1 MAAQA
6 ASEAEIGFHKIHK
19 VTNMKTENK
28 KTETPSRNSVP
39 KPRNFVTDDGN
50 VYILG
55 EFDFTISTEVI
66 PIVTS
71 FIGQMAPL
79 KDPVIHIYINSCG
92 GDAYELFSL
101 LSVLD
106 CAKSKGIAVHTHV
119 IGVAYSAG
127 SILAAYGDYR
137 TMSRYSDH
145 LLHLGCAGA
154 EFSTFEQL
162 KREAE
167 NSVKHFNKILRI
179 YSEHTKIP
187 KKKLEE
193 MMRDDKLYLDAEQCL
208 KYGICDEIT

>member
-1 MAAQA
+1 M
-6 ASEAEIGFHKIHK
+6 EI
-19 VTNMKTENK
+19 TEK
-28 KTETPSRNSVP
+28 KTETPVKAPNAKS
-39 KPRNFVTDDGN
+39 RNFVTDDGN

-55 EFDFTISTEVI
+55 EFDQTISTEVI
-66 PIVTS
+66 YAIAS
-71 FIGQMAPL
+71 LISQMEAL
-79 KDPVIHIYINSCG
+79 KRPVIHIYINSYG
-92 GDAYELFSL
+92 GDANELFSL
-101 LSVLD
+101 LSMLD
-106 CAKSKGIAVHTHV
+106 TAKKKGIAVHTHV

-127 SILAAYGDYR
+127 SILAVYGDYR

-167 NSVKHFNKILRI
+167 NNVKHFNKILRI

-193 MMRDDKLYLDAEQCL
+193 MLKDDKLYLDAEQCL
-208 KYGICDEIT
+208 KYGICDEVT

>member
-1 MAAQA
+1 MT
-6 ASEAEIGFHKIHK
+6 G
-19 VTNMKTENK
+19 K
-28 KTETPSRNSVP
+28 KTTNIVKTPNQKS
-39 KPRNFVTDDGN
+39 KNFVTDDGN

-55 EFDFTISTEVI
+55 EFDSTISTEVI
-66 PIVTS
+66 YALVSLTEQIAHIKNP
-71 FIGQMAPL
+71 A
-79 KDPVIHIYINSCG
+79 IHIYINSYG
-92 GDAYELFSL
+92 GDASELFSL
-101 LSVLD
+101 LSILD
-106 CAKSKGIAVHTHV
+106 DAKKKNITIYTHV

-167 NSVKHFNKILRI
+167 NNVKHFNKILQI

-187 KKKLEE
+187 KKKLTE
-193 MMRDDKLYLDAEQCL
+193 MLKDDKLYLDADQCL
-208 KYGICDEIT
+208 KYGICDEIV

>member
-1 MAAQA
+1 MT
-6 ASEAEIGFHKIHK
+6 G
-19 VTNMKTENK
+19 K
-28 KTETPSRNSVP
+28 KTTNIVKTPNQKS
-39 KPRNFVTDDGN
+39 KNFVTDDGN

-55 EFDFTISTEVI
+55 EFDSTISTEVI
-66 PIVTS
+66 YALVSLTEQIAHIKNPT
-71 FIGQMAPL
+71 
-79 KDPVIHIYINSCG
+79 IHIYINSYG
-92 GDAYELFSL
+92 GDASELFSL
-101 LSVLD
+101 LSILD
-106 CAKSKGIAVHTHV
+106 DAKKKNITIYTHV

-167 NSVKHFNKILRI
+167 NNVKHFNKILQI

-187 KKKLEE
+187 KKKLTE
-193 MMRDDKLYLDAEQCL
+193 MLKDDKLYLDADQCL
-208 KYGICDEIT
+208 KYGICDEIV

>member
-1 MAAQA
+1 MKNDKI
-6 ASEAEIGFHKIHK
+6 EI
-19 VTNMKTENK
+19 
-28 KTETPSRNSVP
+28 PARNQCQKS
-39 KPRNFVTDDGN
+39 RNFVTDDGN

-55 EFDFTISTEVI
+55 EFDSTISTEVI
-66 PIVTS
+66 HAVTS
-71 FIGQMAPL
+71 MANQMEALRNPI
-79 KDPVIHIYINSCG
+79 IHIYVNSCG
-92 GDAYELFSL
+92 GDAYELFGL

-106 CAKSKGIAVHTHV
+106 VAKRKGIAVHTHV

-145 LLHLGCAGA
+145 LLHLGCSGA

-162 KREAE
+162 KRETE
-167 NSVKHFNKILRI
+167 NNMKHFNKILKI

-193 MMRDDKLYLDAEQCL
+193 MLKDDKLYLDAEQCL

>member
-1 MAAQA
+1 M
-6 ASEAEIGFHKIHK
+6 ENGGK
-19 VTNMKTENK
+19 TN
-28 KTETPSRNSVP
+28 ETILKAPNVKP
-39 KPRNFVTDDGN
+39 KNFVTDDGN

-55 EFDFTISTEVI
+55 EFDSTISTEIIYAV
-66 PIVTS
+66 VS
-71 FIGQMAPL
+71 LLDQVALM
-79 KDPVIHIYINSCG
+79 KDPAIHIYINSYG
-92 GDAYELFSL
+92 GDANELFSL

-106 CAKSKGIAVHTHV
+106 VGRNKGVKIYTHV

-167 NSVKHFNKILRI
+167 NNMKHFGKILQI

-187 KKKLEE
+187 KKKLAE
-193 MMRDDKLYLDAEQCL
+193 MLKDDKLYLDAEQCL

>member
-1 MAAQA
+1 MT
-6 ASEAEIGFHKIHK
+6 G
-19 VTNMKTENK
+19 K
-28 KTETPSRNSVP
+28 KTTNIVKTPNQKS
-39 KPRNFVTDDGN
+39 KNFVTDDGN

-55 EFDFTISTEVI
+55 EFDSTISTEVI
-66 PIVTS
+66 YAIVSLTEQ
-71 FIGQMAPL
+71 IAHIKNPA
-79 KDPVIHIYINSCG
+79 IHIYINSYG
-92 GDAYELFSL
+92 GDASELFSL
-101 LSVLD
+101 LSILD
-106 CAKSKGIAVHTHV
+106 DAKKKNITIYTHV

-167 NSVKHFNKILRI
+167 NNVKHFNKILQI

-187 KKKLEE
+187 KKKLTE
-193 MMRDDKLYLDAEQCL
+193 MLKDDKLYLDADQCL
-208 KYGICDEIT
+208 KYGICDEIV

>member
-1 MAAQA
+1 MKIEEKNADA
-6 ASEAEIGFHKIHK
+6 ASKAAGA
-19 VTNMKTENK
+19 
-28 KTETPSRNSVP
+28 

-55 EFDFTISTEVI
+55 EFDSTISTEVI
-66 PIVTS
+66 CVLVS
-71 FIGQMAPL
+71 LIGQMAAM
-79 KDPVIHIYINSCG
+79 KDPVLHIYVNSYG
-92 GDAYELFSL
+92 GDAHELFGL

-106 CAKSKGIAVHTHV
+106 AAKSMGISVHTHV

-127 SILAAYGDYR
+127 SILAAYGDHR

-167 NSVKHFNKILRI
+167 NNVKHFNKILQI

-187 KKKLEE
+187 KKRLAE
-193 MMRDDKLYLDAEQCL
+193 MLKDDKLYLDAEQCL